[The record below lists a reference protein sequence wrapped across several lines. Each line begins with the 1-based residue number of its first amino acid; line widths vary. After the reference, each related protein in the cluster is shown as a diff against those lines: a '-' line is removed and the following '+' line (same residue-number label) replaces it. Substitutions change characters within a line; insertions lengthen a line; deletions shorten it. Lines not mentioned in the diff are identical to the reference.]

1 MAQYTELDMD
11 QGADVSYDINL
22 TEDDGSPINCASY
35 TFSSSMRKSYFSLRP
50 TANLTVTIIDA
61 ANGNVSIGLT
71 AAQTANIKPGRY
83 LYDVKQTDNV
93 GQKTRIVEG
102 IITVN
107 PQVTK

>member
-1 MAQYTELDMD
+1 MAQYTELNLD
-11 QGADVSYDINL
+11 QGTDASYDINL
-22 TEDDGSPINCASY
+22 TEDDGSPINCTGYSFAC
-35 TFSSSMRKSYFSLRP
+35 SMRKSYFSLRP

-93 GQKTRIVEG
+93 GQKTRIFEG

>member
-1 MAQYTELDMD
+1 
-11 QGADVSYDINL
+11 
-22 TEDDGSPINCASY
+22 
-35 TFSSSMRKSYFSLRP
+35 MRKSYFSLRP
-50 TANLTVTIIDA
+50 TANFTVTIVNA
-61 ANGNVSIGLT
+61 ASGNVKIGLT

-83 LYDVKQTDNV
+83 LYDVKQTDAA